1 MFLLFCFTAGM
12 KYSFVR
18 GADGEMELLCTYD
31 PDSSDLEFL
40 EDDDEDTP
48 EKLEPP
54 DAPPDS
60 QTPQKPEPPDKVEP
74 QQPEGDKIV
83 KPAEILKTPQHQGG
97 EPGKS
102 QKVEAMDRVEKS
114 QNVQIS
120 NQCSVKHQV
129 RP

>member
-1 MFLLFCFTAGM
+1 M

-40 EDDDEDTP
+40 EDDDDEEEDVP

-54 DAPPDS
+54 EGPPAS
-60 QTPQKPEPPDKVEP
+60 QAPQKPEPPDKVEP
-74 QQPEGDKIV
+74 QQPERDEIV
-83 KPAEILKTPQHQGG
+83 KPTEILKTPQHQEG
-97 EPGKS
+97 EPGTS
-102 QKVEAMDRVEKS
+102 QKIEPLNGVEKS

-120 NQCSVKHQV
+120 SRYSVKQQV
-129 RP
+129 ISDFRQFF